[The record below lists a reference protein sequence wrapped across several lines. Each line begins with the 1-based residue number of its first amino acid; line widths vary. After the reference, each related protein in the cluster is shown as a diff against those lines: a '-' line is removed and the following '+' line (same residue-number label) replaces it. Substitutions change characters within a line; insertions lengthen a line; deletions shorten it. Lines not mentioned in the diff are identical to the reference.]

1 MHRYVNNGHRDMLF
15 YCGKLENRV
24 LKTGP
29 GQGSW
34 LDRAHDLQHQEDT
47 LALTTADGEYSHPP
61 RMGWWVGVL
70 ATSIADDTGSW
81 AEVLSELAWIRF
93 TQTQGR
99 VSLDALK

>member
-1 MHRYVNNGHRDMLF
+1 M
-15 YCGKLENRV
+15 
-24 LKTGP
+24 
-29 GQGSW
+29 
-34 LDRAHDLQHQEDT
+34 
-47 LALTTADGEYSHPP
+47 
-61 RMGWWVGVL
+61 GVL